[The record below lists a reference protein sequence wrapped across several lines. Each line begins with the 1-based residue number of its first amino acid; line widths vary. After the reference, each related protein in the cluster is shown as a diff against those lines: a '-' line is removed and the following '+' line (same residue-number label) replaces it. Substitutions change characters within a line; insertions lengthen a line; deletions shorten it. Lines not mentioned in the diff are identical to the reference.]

1 MKAFSVRHAES
12 QHIKVEDIMSNLGCD
27 KSSVVR
33 AAIWLGLQAICED
46 INSDREKA
54 IEKVAIS
61 NLKAR

>member
-33 AAIWLGLQAICED
+33 AAMWLGLQAICED
-46 INSDREKA
+46 INLDREKA